1 MMIVV
6 IQIMCILLS
15 LICVGQAIKNEATR
29 FDIISFCVFCII
41 FLLLCVGLQGLK

>member
-15 LICVGQAIKNEATR
+15 LICVGQAIKNGATR
-29 FDIISFCVFCII
+29 FDKISFCVFCLI
-41 FLLLCVGLQGLK
+41 FLLLCVGLQGVK